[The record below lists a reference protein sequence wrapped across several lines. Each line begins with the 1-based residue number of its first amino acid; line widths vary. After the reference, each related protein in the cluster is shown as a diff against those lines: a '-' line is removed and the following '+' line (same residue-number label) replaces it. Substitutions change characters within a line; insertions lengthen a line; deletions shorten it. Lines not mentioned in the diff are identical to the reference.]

1 MENREGSGEVDVGRL
16 AGLLAPMLDRVPPE
30 QPHLDAA
37 AWHALATRAVRERL
51 GPLLYV
57 ALQRA
62 GRTEVPAAVQT
73 LLAQAHCRAAAA
85 ALYQQQELAAIL
97 RACAAAQIPCI
108 VLKGSALAVTLYPDP
123 ALRPC
128 GDIDLLFH
136 AADIGRVLDLL
147 RCRGFAMPDA
157 ESLQRGA
164 AGSIGE
170 YHLTRQGARPAI
182 IEPHWRL
189 TNNPYYGRRLTTA
202 WFWSQTTTTRIG
214 HEAATVLA
222 PHAQFLHLA
231 AHYYLHHGGEQLLWL
246 FDLALLLHQHA
257 HRWDWEQ
264 LAKIARRLGILL
276 CVDAAID
283 AVQQRWGS
291 GEGMRARPAL
301 AQQKPDWAERLEWR
315 LLRAPES
322 ALWAPWRALHGG
334 TRQTLPHRLAGLVAP
349 SPAVLAHH
357 YGLPAGAYTRRDLW
371 AAHRRRYARLP
382 RRIWQAGRELSE
394 IILPWGRGS

>member
-136 AADIGRVLDLL
+136 AAHMPQVVELL
-147 RCRGFAMPDA
+147 RARGY
-157 ESLQRGA
+157 ESRIGPRPGA
-164 AGSIGE
+164 RLPRAGKE
-170 YHLTRQGARPAI
+170 YHFSRLGQRPAI
-182 IEPHWRL
+182 VEPHWHI
-189 TNNPYYGRRLTTA
+189 TSNAYYARRIPVA
-202 WFWSQTTTTRIG
+202 RWW
-214 HEAATVLA
+214 EAATPALFGSVTGLML
-222 PHAQFLHLA
+222 PPPLQFLHLVT
-231 AHYYLHHGGEQLLWL
+231 HYYLHYLGHHLLWS
-246 FDLALLLHQHA
+246 FDLALLLAQQGA
-257 HRWDWEQ
+257 AWNWDE
-264 LAKIARRLGILL
+264 LADEARELGI
-276 CVDAAID
+276 IFF
-283 AVQQRWGS
+283 VQK
-291 GEGMRARPAL
+291 AL
-301 AQQKPDWAERLEWR
+301 AMAAQQW
-315 LLRAPES
+315 
-322 ALWAPWRALHGG
+322 G
-334 TRQTLPHRLAGLVAP
+334 VAP
-349 SPAVLAHH
+349 PSAATAALAIQRSD
-357 YGLPAGAYTRRDLW
+357 YATRVAAW
-371 AAHRRRYARLP
+371 AAHTPGSPAWLLWQAAYTPAPWLRLQLLARLVLPSRTGVRHFWQCADRGRLVAGYCRRLAQLP
-382 RRIWQAGRELSE
+382 RQLLDLSRQLWRLRTADPAE
-394 IILPWGRGS
+394 TSG

>member
-1 MENREGSGEVDVGRL
+1 
-16 AGLLAPMLDRVPPE
+16 MLERVPPE
-30 QPHLDAA
+30 PPRLDAA

-51 GPLLYV
+51 GPLLHA

-62 GRTEVPAAVQT
+62 SRTDVPAAVQT
-73 LLAQAHCRAAAA
+73 LLAQEHCRAAAA
-85 ALYQQQELAAIL
+85 TLYQQQELAAIL

-108 VLKGSALAVTLYPDP
+108 VLKGSALAATLYPDP

-147 RCRGFAMPDA
+147 HRRGFAMPDA
-157 ESLQRGA
+157 ESLQRST
-164 AGSIGE
+164 AGNIGE
-170 YHLTRQGARPAI
+170 HHLTRRGARPAI
-182 IEPHWRL
+182 VEPHWRL

-202 WFWSQTTTTRIG
+202 WFWSQTTTARIG

-231 AHYYLHHGGEQLLWL
+231 AHYYLHHGGKQLLWL
-246 FDLALLLHQHA
+246 FDLALLLHQQA
-257 HRWDWEQ
+257 HRWDWEH
-264 LAKIARRLGILL
+264 LAEHARRLGILL
-276 CVDAAID
+276 CVCAAID
-283 AVQQRWGS
+283 AIQQLWGS
-291 GEGMRARPAL
+291 AEEMRARPAL
-301 AQQKPDWAERLEWR
+301 AQCQPDWAERLEWR

-334 TRQTLPHRLAGLVAP
+334 TRKTLPHRLASLVAP
-349 SPAVLAHH
+349 PAAVLARH
-357 YGLPAGAYTRRDLW
+357 YGLPAGVYTRRDLW

-382 RRIWQAGRELSE
+382 RRIWQAGREFWETVS
-394 IILPWGRGS
+394 PGGRGI